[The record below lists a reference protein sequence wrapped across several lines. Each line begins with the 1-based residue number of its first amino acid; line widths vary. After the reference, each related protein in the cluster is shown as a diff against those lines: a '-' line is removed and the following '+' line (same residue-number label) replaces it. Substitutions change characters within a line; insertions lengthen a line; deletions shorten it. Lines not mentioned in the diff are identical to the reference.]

1 MNKKKVSVT
10 PTRKRHQN
18 INTIKRKLQLSGEI
32 LEKKTTA
39 KLGCYIQRKY
49 WNWAYTSILSMM

>member
-32 LEKKTTA
+32 LEKKQQPSLDAIYKENT
-39 KLGCYIQRKY
+39 GIGRIPPSCQ
-49 WNWAYTSILSMM
+49 